1 MSKLNPLK
9 TKHELTVSID
19 DIEYPFTFKP
29 LNTKDQKELDAFRIS
44 QRANYELYDEKR
56 AEQKELLE
64 IKSLNEEI
72 LKDDS
77 FTEKAKI
84 LFEQK
89 NIVSKISILEKEIK
103 SLSAVRDELES
114 DIEEYYKRYFDLC
127 VVGAGKI
134 AFEKAI
140 NDSGISYSLISNY
153 INEALREAVEKK

>member
-9 TKHELTVSID
+9 TKHELAVSID

-84 LFEQK
+84 LFEQNFYAFAK
-89 NIVSKISILEKEIK
+89 CRNAFCKKLASRIKTGIAEI
-103 SLSAVRDELES
+103 
-114 DIEEYYKRYFDLC
+114 FC
-127 VVGAGKI
+127 
-134 AFEKAI
+134 
-140 NDSGISYSLISNY
+140 
-153 INEALREAVEKK
+153 ALQQYVPEFPFLHGRQH